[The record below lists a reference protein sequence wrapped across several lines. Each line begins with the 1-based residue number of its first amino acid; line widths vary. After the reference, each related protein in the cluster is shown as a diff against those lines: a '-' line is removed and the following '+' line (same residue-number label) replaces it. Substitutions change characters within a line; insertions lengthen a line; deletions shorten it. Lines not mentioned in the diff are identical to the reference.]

1 MSGRRIVDI
10 KYLIDQVQTR
20 HVGGFDCSFVD
31 MDYQSESIYGFQ
43 TIITFKFRVC
53 NIKKTLYSERCNET
67 MIPINKAVVNACQT
81 IGILVLNNVNSRHER
96 IVNTILLLLYKTRNR
111 TFSNVRT
118 SSVVRNAIIIM

>member
-43 TIITFKFRVC
+43 TIMTFKCRVC
-53 NIKKTLYSERCNET
+53 NIKKTLYSERDNET

-81 IGILVLNNVNSRHER
+81 IGILVLNNVNNRHE
-96 IVNTILLLLYKTRNR
+96 
-111 TFSNVRT
+111 
-118 SSVVRNAIIIM
+118 